1 MYVSVNKYYYYY
13 YYYYISKDI
22 IGIYL
27 ILAHFQKMWANV
39 FPLSGALKLP
49 VSQLR
54 NGFSK
59 FYTKFAFKNHLQP
72 FGLDGWL
79 KVSYLLDYNSSL
91 VQTVFGNKNNSL
103 FSFDILSK
111 LLSLLLSIYTPIIKL
126 AMPVSKR
133 FHTK

>member
-1 MYVSVNKYYYYY
+1 
-13 YYYYISKDI
+13 
-22 IGIYL
+22 
-27 ILAHFQKMWANV
+27 MWANV